1 MHVYIFLCPM
11 DKSLKTMEGIEL
23 FKKSLSLLLV
33 LMMVIGSLAGCSSP
47 KEEPAPTTEE
57 ATEAPAEETTE
68 APAEEAPAAVEQ
80 VLYWNVGSEPK
91 TIDPGLNAATDGGN
105 VINNMFE
112 GLMREVN
119 GKIEPAVAESYTVSD
134 DQLVYTFTI
143 REGIK
148 WSDGQAIT
156 ANDFEYSWNRV
167 LDPETASEYSW
178 IFDEA
183 NVDSFKAI
191 DERTFEVT
199 LKAPT
204 PYFLGLTAFYTFFP
218 VRQEAVEA
226 GADGAWAVDP
236 AKSIVNGPFMLE
248 SYANADKIILVKNPN
263 YWRADQV
270 KLEKIEG
277 LMIVDQA
284 TALTGYESGQIQV
297 IDDMPT
303 AEIPRLLAEDP
314 TFMIM
319 PMDGV
324 YYYALNTEVEPM
336 DDAKVRRA
344 LTLAIDRTAICET
357 VAKGGQIPATNMV
370 SQASRDEEGN
380 MFSTRAGDYG
390 IPVDGSG
397 IEEAKALLA
406 EAGYPDGAGFPELEI
421 MYNTSEGHKAIAEAI
436 QEMWKQNLNID
447 VTLTNQEWAVF
458 QDTRKNG
465 AFQIARSGW
474 IGDYSDPMTYLGMFV
489 TGSPMNY
496 SRWENADYDAL
507 LEAAKT
513 QAPADRFAS
522 LEQALDMVMDGSAYM
537 PIYYYTDPIMV
548 SETVANW
555 EKTSRNTWFFGF
567 AEMVE

>member
-1 MHVYIFLCPM
+1 
-11 DKSLKTMEGIEL
+11 MEGIDL
-23 FKKSLSLLLV
+23 FKKSLAMLLV
-33 LMMVIGSLAGCSSP
+33 LMMVIGMLAGCSSP
-47 KEEPAPTTEE
+47 APAEEQAPATEE
-57 ATEAPAEETTE
+57 STEAPAEDTTSE
-68 APAEEAPAAVEQ
+68 APAEDTMSEVEQ

-91 TIDPGLNAATDGGN
+91 TLDPGLNAASDGGN

-119 GKIEPAVAESYTVSD
+119 GKIEPGIAESYTVSD
-134 DQLVYTFTI
+134 DQMTYTFTL
-143 REGIK
+143 RDAK

-156 ANDFEYSWNRV
+156 ANDFEYAWTRV

-178 IFDEA
+178 IFGEA
-183 NVDSFKAI
+183 NVDTFKAI
-191 DERTFEVT
+191 DDKTFEVT

-218 VRQEAVEA
+218 VRQDAVEA

-248 SYANADKIILVKNPN
+248 DYRNGDKMVLVKNPN

-270 KLEKIEG
+270 KLERIEG

-324 YYYALNTEVEPM
+324 YYYALNTTVEPM
-336 DDAKVRRA
+336 DDVRVRRA
-344 LTLAIDRTAICET
+344 LTLAIDRTAIVET
-357 VAKGGQIPATNMV
+357 VAKGGQIPATTMV
-370 SQASRDEEGN
+370 SQASRDENGDV
-380 MFSTRAGDYG
+380 FSVRCGDYG

-397 IEEAKALLA
+397 VEEAKQLLA
-406 EAGYPDGAGFPELEI
+406 DAGYPNGEGFPELEI

-458 QDTRKNG
+458 QDTRKQGN
-465 AFQIARSGW
+465 FQIARSGW

-496 SRWENADYDAL
+496 SRWEDADYDAL

-513 QAPADRFAS
+513 QAPAERFAT
-522 LEQALDMVMDGSAYM
+522 LEKALDMVMEGAAYM

-548 SETVANW
+548 SEKVSNW

>member
-1 MHVYIFLCPM
+1 VSIYKQH
-11 DKSLKTMEGIEL
+11 KLKTMEGINL

-33 LMMVIGSLAGCSSP
+33 LMMVLGTLAGCSSP
-47 KEEPAPTTEE
+47 
-57 ATEAPAEETTE
+57 AEETTPATE
-68 APAEEAPAAVEQ
+68 TTPAETATETPAEEVSTVEQ
-80 VLYWNVGSEPK
+80 VLTWNVGSEPK
-91 TIDPGLNAATDGGN
+91 YLDPGLNAANDGGH
-105 VINNMFE
+105 VINNTFE
-112 GLMREVN
+112 GLLREVD
-119 GKIEPAVAESYTVSD
+119 GQIQPGIAESYTVSD
-134 DQLVYTFTI
+134 DQLTYTFII
-143 REGIK
+143 RDAK

-156 ANDFEYSWNRV
+156 AHDFEYAWNRV

-191 DERTFEVT
+191 DEKTFEVT

-218 VRQEAVEA
+218 VREDAVLSGDE
-226 GADGAWAVDP
+226 GGWAVDP

-248 SYANADKIILVKNPN
+248 DYRNGDRLVLVKNPN

-270 KLEKIEG
+270 VLDRIEG
-277 LMIVDQA
+277 LMIVDEA
-284 TALTGYESGQIQV
+284 TALTGYESGQLDV
-297 IDDMPT
+297 IDNMPN

-319 PMDGV
+319 PQDGV
-324 YYYALNTEVEPM
+324 YYYSLNTTVAPM
-336 DDAKVRRA
+336 DNEKVRRA
-344 LTLAIDRTAICET
+344 LMLSIDRTAIVET
-357 VAKGGQIPATNMV
+357 VAKGGQIPATTMV
-370 SQASRDEEGN
+370 SQASRDDQGN
-380 MFSTRAGDYG
+380 VFAIEAGDYG

-397 IEEAKALLA
+397 VEEAKALLA
-406 EAGYPDGAGFPELEI
+406 EAGYANGEGFPELEI

-458 QDTRKNG
+458 QDTRKQGN
-465 AFQIARSGW
+465 FQIARSGW
-474 IGDYSDPMTYLGMFV
+474 IGDYSDPMTYLGMFI

-496 SRWENADYDAL
+496 SNWEDADYDAL

-513 QAPADRFAS
+513 QSPAERFAS
-522 LEQALDMVMDGSAYM
+522 LYEAHDMVMEGSAYM

-548 SETVANW
+548 SENVADW

>member
-1 MHVYIFLCPM
+1 MM
-11 DKSLKTMEGIEL
+11 
-23 FKKSLSLLLV
+23 LV
-33 LMMVIGSLAGCSSP
+33 LMMVLGMLAGCTSP
-47 KEEPAPTTEE
+47 AEEPAP
-57 ATEAPAEETTE
+57 AAEETTE
-68 APAEEAPAAVEQ
+68 APAEETTTETPAEEATAVEQ
-80 VLYWNVGSEPK
+80 VLNWNVGSEPK
-91 TIDPGLNAATDGGN
+91 YLDPGLNAANDGGN

-112 GLMREVN
+112 GLMREVD
-119 GKIEPAVAESYTVSD
+119 GQTLPGIAESYTMSD
-134 DQLVYTFTI
+134 DQMVYTFVI
-143 REGIK
+143 RDTK

-156 ANDFEYSWNRV
+156 AFDFEYAWNRV

-183 NVDSFKAI
+183 NVDTFKAV
-191 DERTFEVT
+191 DEKTFEVT

-218 VRQEAVEA
+218 VREDAVLS
-226 GADGAWAVDP
+226 GAEGGWAVDP

-248 SYANADKIILVKNPN
+248 DYRNGDRLVLVKNPN

-270 KLEKIEG
+270 KLDRIEG

-284 TALTGYESGQIQV
+284 TALTGYESGQLHI

-324 YYYALNTEVEPM
+324 YYYALNTTVAPM
-336 DDAKVRRA
+336 DNEKVRRA
-344 LTLAIDRTAICET
+344 LMISIDRTAIVET
-357 VAKGGQIPATNMV
+357 VAKGGQIPATTMV
-370 SQASRDEEGN
+370 SQASRDDQGN
-380 MFSTRAGDYG
+380 VFAIAAGDYG

-397 IEEAKALLA
+397 VEEAKALLA
-406 EAGYPDGAGFPELEI
+406 EAGYANGEGFPELEI
-421 MYNTSEGHKAIAEAI
+421 MYNTNEGHKAIAEAI
-436 QEMWKQNLNID
+436 QEMWKQNLNIN

-458 QDTRKNG
+458 QDTRKQGN
-465 AFQIARSGW
+465 FQIARGGW
-474 IGDYSDPMTYLGMFV
+474 IGDYSDPMTYMGMFI

-496 SRWENADYDAL
+496 SNWNVAEYDAL

-513 QAPADRFAS
+513 QAPADRFAT
-522 LEQALDMVMDGSAYM
+522 LYEAHDMVMEGSAYM

-548 SETVANW
+548 SENVSDW
-555 EKTSRNTWFFGF
+555 EKTTRNTWFFGF
-567 AEMVE
+567 AEMVD

>member
-1 MHVYIFLCPM
+1 M
-11 DKSLKTMEGIEL
+11 

-47 KEEPAPTTEE
+47 AEETAPATDDS
-57 ATEAPAEETTE
+57 TEAPAEDTSSE
-68 APAEEAPAAVEQ
+68 APAEDTMSDVEQ

-91 TIDPGLNAATDGGN
+91 TIDPGLNGANDGGN

-112 GLMREVN
+112 GLMREVD
-119 GKIEPAVAESYTVSD
+119 GQIQPGIAESYTVSD

-143 REGIK
+143 RDAK

-167 LDPETASEYSW
+167 LDPETASEYAW

-191 DERTFEVT
+191 DEKTFEVT

-248 SYANADKIILVKNPN
+248 DYRNGDRLVLVKNPN

-270 KLEKIEG
+270 KLDRIEG

-284 TALTGYESGQIQV
+284 TALTGYESGQIHV
-297 IDDMPT
+297 IDDMPS

-319 PMDGV
+319 PQDGV
-324 YYYALNTEVEPM
+324 YYYALNTQVEPM

-344 LTLAIDRTAICET
+344 LMLAIDRTAIVET
-357 VAKGGQIPATNMV
+357 VTKGGQIPATTMV
-370 SQASRDEEGN
+370 SQASRDANGN
-380 MFSTRAGDYG
+380 VFAIEAGDYG

-397 IEEAKALLA
+397 VEEAKALLA
-406 EAGYPDGAGFPELEI
+406 EAGYPDGEGFPELEI

-436 QEMWKQNLNID
+436 QEMWKQNLNIN

-458 QDTRKNG
+458 QDTRKQGN
-465 AFQIARSGW
+465 FQIARSGW

-489 TGSPMNY
+489 TGSPNNY
-496 SRWENADYDAL
+496 SRWENSEYDTL
-507 LEAAKT
+507 LEEAKT
-513 QAPADRFAS
+513 QEPQQRFETLYKAHD
-522 LEQALDMVMDGSAYM
+522 LVMEGSAYM

-548 SETVANW
+548 SQAVADW

-567 AEMVE
+567 AEIVE

>member
-1 MHVYIFLCPM
+1 M
-11 DKSLKTMEGIEL
+11 
-23 FKKSLSLLLV
+23 FKKSVSLLLV

-47 KEEPAPTTEE
+47 AEETAPATDST
-57 ATEAPAEETTE
+57 TEAPAEDTTE
-68 APAEEAPAAVEQ
+68 APAEEPATAVEQ

-91 TIDPGLNAATDGGN
+91 TIDPGLNGATDGGN

-112 GLMREVN
+112 GLMREVD
-119 GKIEPAVAESYTVSD
+119 GQIQPGIAESYTMSD

-143 REGIK
+143 RDAK

-167 LDPETASEYSW
+167 LDPETASEYAW

-191 DERTFEVT
+191 DEKTFEVT

-218 VRQEAVEA
+218 VRQEAIEA

-248 SYANADKIILVKNPN
+248 DYRNGDRLVLVKNPN
-263 YWRADQV
+263 YWRADEV
-270 KLEKIEG
+270 TLEKIEG
-277 LMIVDQA
+277 LMIVDEA
-284 TALTGYESGQIQV
+284 TALTGYESGQLHV
-297 IDDMPT
+297 IDTMPN

-319 PMDGV
+319 PQDGV
-324 YYYALNTEVEPM
+324 YYYALNTTVAPM
-336 DDAKVRRA
+336 DNDKIRRA
-344 LTLAIDRTAICET
+344 LMIAIDRTAIVET
-357 VAKGGQIPATNMV
+357 VTKGGQIPATTMV
-370 SQASRDEEGN
+370 SQASRDADGN
-380 MFSTRAGDYG
+380 VFAIEAGDYG

-397 IEEAKALLA
+397 VEEAQALFA
-406 EAGYPDGAGFPELEI
+406 EAGFPNGEGFPELEI

-436 QEMWKQNLNID
+436 QEMWKQNLNIN

-458 QDTRKNG
+458 QDTRKQGN
-465 AFQIARSGW
+465 FQIARSGW

-489 TGSPMNY
+489 TGSPNNY
-496 SRWENADYDAL
+496 SSWEVSEYDAL

-513 QAPADRFAS
+513 QAPAERFET
-522 LEQALDMVMDGSAYM
+522 LYQAHDLVMEGSAYM

-548 SETVANW
+548 SEKLSNW

-567 AEMVE
+567 AEVVE

>member
-1 MHVYIFLCPM
+1 MI
-11 DKSLKTMEGIEL
+11 
-23 FKKSLSLLLV
+23 KKSLSLLLV

-47 KEEPAPTTEE
+47 AEEPAP
-57 ATEAPAEETTE
+57 ASDSTEASAENTESPAEE
-68 APAEEAPAAVEQ
+68 PASAVEQ

-91 TIDPGLNAATDGGN
+91 TLDPGLNAANDGGN

-112 GLMREVN
+112 GLMREVD
-119 GKIEPAVAESYTVSD
+119 GQIQPGIAESYTVSD

-143 REGIK
+143 RDTK

-191 DERTFEVT
+191 DEKTFEVT

-218 VRQEAVEA
+218 VRQDAVEA

-248 SYANADKIILVKNPN
+248 SYRNGDKMILVKNPN

-270 KLEKIEG
+270 KLERIEG

-284 TALTGYESGQIQV
+284 TALTGYEAGQIQV
-297 IDDMPT
+297 IDDMPS

-319 PMDGV
+319 PQDGV
-324 YYYALNTEVEPM
+324 YYYALNTTVAPM
-336 DDAKVRRA
+336 DNEKVRRA
-344 LTLAIDRTAICET
+344 LILAIDRTAIVET
-357 VAKGGQIPATNMV
+357 VTKSGQIPATNMV
-370 SQASRDEEGN
+370 SQASRDDEGN
-380 MFSTRAGDYG
+380 VFSDRAGDYG

-397 IEEAKALLA
+397 VEEAKALLA

-421 MYNTSEGHKAIAEAI
+421 MYNTSESHKAIAEAI
-436 QEMWKQNLNID
+436 QEMWKQNLNIN

-458 QDTRKNG
+458 QDTRKQGN
-465 AFQIARSGW
+465 FQIARSGW

-489 TGSPMNY
+489 SGSPMNY

-507 LEAAKT
+507 LETAKT
-513 QAPADRFAS
+513 QSPAERFAS
-522 LEQALDMVMDGSAYM
+522 QQALDMVMEGSAYM

-548 SETVANW
+548 
-555 EKTSRNTWFFGF
+555 
-567 AEMVE
+567 

>member
-1 MHVYIFLCPM
+1 
-11 DKSLKTMEGIEL
+11 
-23 FKKSLSLLLV
+23 
-33 LMMVIGSLAGCSSP
+33 MMVIGSLAGCSSP
-47 KEEPAPTTEE
+47 AEEPAPATDDS
-57 ATEAPAEETTE
+57 TEAPAEDTSSE
-68 APAEEAPAAVEQ
+68 APAEDTMSDVEQ

-91 TIDPGLNAATDGGN
+91 TIDPGLNGATDGGN

-112 GLMREVN
+112 GLMREVD
-119 GKIEPAVAESYTVSD
+119 GQIQPGIAESYTVSD

-143 REGIK
+143 RDAK

-167 LDPETASEYSW
+167 LDPETASEYAW

-191 DERTFEVT
+191 DEKTFEVT

-236 AKSIVNGPFMLE
+236 EKSIVNGPFMLE
-248 SYANADKIILVKNPN
+248 DYRNGDRLVLVKNPN

-270 KLEKIEG
+270 KLDKIEG

-284 TALTGYESGQIQV
+284 TALTGYESGQIHV
-297 IDDMPT
+297 IDDMPS

-319 PMDGV
+319 PQDGV
-324 YYYALNTEVEPM
+324 YYYALNTQVEPM

-344 LTLAIDRTAICET
+344 LMLAIDRTAIVET
-357 VAKGGQIPATNMV
+357 VTKGGQIPATTMV
-370 SQASRDEEGN
+370 SQASRDANGN
-380 MFSTRAGDYG
+380 VFAVEAGDYG

-397 IEEAKALLA
+397 VEEAQALLA
-406 EAGYPDGAGFPELEI
+406 EAGYANGEGFPELEI

-436 QEMWKQNLNID
+436 QEMWKQNLNIN

-458 QDTRKNG
+458 QDTRKQGN
-465 AFQIARSGW
+465 FQIARSGW

-489 TGSPMNY
+489 TGSPNNY
-496 SRWENADYDAL
+496 SRWENAEYDAL
-507 LEAAKT
+507 LEEAKT
-513 QAPADRFAS
+513 QSPEQRFETLYKAH
-522 LEQALDMVMDGSAYM
+522 DMVMEGSAYM

-548 SETVANW
+548 SQAVADW

-567 AEMVE
+567 AEIVE

>member
-1 MHVYIFLCPM
+1 MSYGQ
-11 DKSLKTMEGIEL
+11 KLKTMEGIEL
-23 FKKSLSLLLV
+23 LKKSMSLLLV

-47 KEEPAPTTEE
+47 AEEPAPTTEE
-57 ATEAPAEETTE
+57 TTE
-68 APAEEAPAAVEQ
+68 APAEDTTSEEAPAEDMASAVEQ

-91 TIDPGLNAATDGGN
+91 TIDPGLNAASDGGD

-148 WSDGQAIT
+148 WSDGQPLT
-156 ANDFEYSWNRV
+156 ANDFEYAWNRV

-183 NVDSFKAI
+183 NVDSFKAL

-199 LKAPT
+199 LKAPA

-218 VRQEAVEA
+218 VRQDAVEA

-248 SYANADKIILVKNPN
+248 DYRNGDKLVLVKNPN
-263 YWRADQV
+263 YWRADDV

-277 LMIVDQA
+277 LMIVDEA
-284 TALTGYESGQIQV
+284 TALTGYESGQIHI
-297 IDDMPT
+297 IDEMPN

-324 YYYALNTEVEPM
+324 YYYALNTTVEPM
-336 DDAKVRRA
+336 DDEKVRRA
-344 LTLAIDRTAICET
+344 LTLAIDRTAIVET
-357 VAKGGQIPATNMV
+357 VTKGGQIPATNMV
-370 SQASRDEEGN
+370 SQASRDEAGEV
-380 MFSTRAGDYG
+380 FSMRAGDYG

-397 IEEAKALLA
+397 VEEAKQLLA
-406 EAGYPDGAGFPELEI
+406 DAGYPDGEGFPELEI
-421 MYNTSEGHKAIAEAI
+421 MYNTSESHKAIAEAI

-458 QDTRKNG
+458 QDTRKQGN
-465 AFQIARSGW
+465 FQIARSGW

-489 TGSPMNY
+489 SGSPMNY
-496 SRWENADYDAL
+496 SRWENPEYDAL
-507 LEAAKT
+507 LEAAKM
-513 QAPADRFAS
+513 QSPAERFAS
-522 LEQALDMVMDGSAYM
+522 LESALDMVMEGSAYL

-548 SETVANW
+548 SETVSNW

>member
-1 MHVYIFLCPM
+1 MV
-11 DKSLKTMEGIEL
+11 
-23 FKKSLSLLLV
+23 KKSLSLLLV

-47 KEEPAPTTEE
+47 AEEPAP
-57 ATEAPAEETTE
+57 ASDSTEASAENTESPAEE
-68 APAEEAPAAVEQ
+68 PASAVEQ

-91 TIDPGLNAATDGGN
+91 TLDPGLNAANDGGN

-112 GLMREVN
+112 GLMREVD
-119 GKIEPAVAESYTVSD
+119 GQIQPGIAESYTVSD

-143 REGIK
+143 RDTK

-191 DERTFEVT
+191 DEKTFEVT

-218 VRQEAVEA
+218 VRQDAVEA

-248 SYANADKIILVKNPN
+248 SYRNGDKMILVKNPN

-270 KLEKIEG
+270 KLERIEG

-284 TALTGYESGQIQV
+284 TALTGYEAGQIQV
-297 IDDMPT
+297 IDDMPS

-319 PMDGV
+319 PQDGV
-324 YYYALNTEVEPM
+324 YYYALNTTVAPM
-336 DDAKVRRA
+336 DNEKVRRA
-344 LTLAIDRTAICET
+344 LILAIDRTAIVET
-357 VAKGGQIPATNMV
+357 VTKSGQIPATNMV
-370 SQASRDEEGN
+370 SQASRDDEGN
-380 MFSTRAGDYG
+380 VFSDRAGDYG

-397 IEEAKALLA
+397 VEEAKALLA

-421 MYNTSEGHKAIAEAI
+421 MYNTSESHKAIAEAI
-436 QEMWKQNLNID
+436 QEMWKQNLNIN

-489 TGSPMNY
+489 SGSPMNY

-507 LEAAKT
+507 LETAKT
-513 QAPADRFAS
+513 QSPAERFAS
-522 LEQALDMVMDGSAYM
+522 LEQALDMVMEGSAYM

-548 SETVANW
+548 SETVSNW

-567 AEMVE
+567 AEMVD

>member
-1 MHVYIFLCPM
+1 
-11 DKSLKTMEGIEL
+11 
-23 FKKSLSLLLV
+23 
-33 LMMVIGSLAGCSSP
+33 
-47 KEEPAPTTEE
+47 
-57 ATEAPAEETTE
+57 
-68 APAEEAPAAVEQ
+68 
-80 VLYWNVGSEPK
+80 
-91 TIDPGLNAATDGGN
+91 
-105 VINNMFE
+105 MFE
-112 GLMREVN
+112 GLMREVD
-119 GKIEPAVAESYTVSD
+119 GQIQPGIAESYTMSD

-143 REGIK
+143 RDAK

-167 LDPETASEYSW
+167 LDPETASEYAW

-191 DERTFEVT
+191 DEKTFEVT

-236 AKSIVNGPFMLE
+236 EKSIVNGPFMLE
-248 SYANADKIILVKNPN
+248 DYRNGDRLVLVKNPN

-270 KLEKIEG
+270 KLDRIEG

-284 TALTGYESGQIQV
+284 TALTGYESGQIHV
-297 IDDMPT
+297 IDDMPS

-319 PMDGV
+319 PQDGV
-324 YYYALNTEVEPM
+324 YYYALNTQVEPM

-344 LTLAIDRTAICET
+344 LMLAIDRTAIVET
-357 VAKGGQIPATNMV
+357 VTKGGQIPATTMV
-370 SQASRDEEGN
+370 SQASRDANGN
-380 MFSTRAGDYG
+380 VFAVEAGDYG

-397 IEEAKALLA
+397 VEEAKALLA
-406 EAGYPDGAGFPELEI
+406 EAGYPDGEGFPELEI

-436 QEMWKQNLNID
+436 QEMWKQNLNIN

-458 QDTRKNG
+458 QDTRKQGN
-465 AFQIARSGW
+465 FQIARSGW

-489 TGSPMNY
+489 TGSPNNY
-496 SRWENADYDAL
+496 SRWENSEYDTL
-507 LEAAKT
+507 LEEAKT
-513 QAPADRFAS
+513 QEPQQRFETLYKAHD
-522 LEQALDMVMDGSAYM
+522 LVMEGSAYM

-548 SETVANW
+548 SQAVADW

-567 AEMVE
+567 AEIVE

>member
-1 MHVYIFLCPM
+1 M
-11 DKSLKTMEGIEL
+11 

-47 KEEPAPTTEE
+47 AEETAPATDDS
-57 ATEAPAEETTE
+57 TEAPAEDTSSE
-68 APAEEAPAAVEQ
+68 APAEDTMSDVEQ

-91 TIDPGLNAATDGGN
+91 TIDPGLNGANDGGN

-112 GLMREVN
+112 GLMREVD
-119 GKIEPAVAESYTVSD
+119 GQIQPGIAESYTMSD

-143 REGIK
+143 RDAK

-167 LDPETASEYSW
+167 LDPETASEYAW

-191 DERTFEVT
+191 DEKTFEVT

-236 AKSIVNGPFMLE
+236 EKSIVNGPFMLE
-248 SYANADKIILVKNPN
+248 DYRNGDRLVLVKNPN

-270 KLEKIEG
+270 KLDRIEG

-284 TALTGYESGQIQV
+284 TALTGYESGQIHV
-297 IDDMPT
+297 IDDMPS

-319 PMDGV
+319 PQDGV
-324 YYYALNTEVEPM
+324 YYYALNTQVEPM

-344 LTLAIDRTAICET
+344 LMLAIDRTAIVET
-357 VAKGGQIPATNMV
+357 VTKGGQIPATTMV
-370 SQASRDEEGN
+370 SQASRDANGN
-380 MFSTRAGDYG
+380 VFAVEAGDYG

-397 IEEAKALLA
+397 VEEAKALLA
-406 EAGYPDGAGFPELEI
+406 EAGYPDGEGFPELEI

-436 QEMWKQNLNID
+436 QEMWKQNLNIN

-458 QDTRKNG
+458 QDTRKQGN
-465 AFQIARSGW
+465 FQIARSGW

-489 TGSPMNY
+489 TGSPNNY
-496 SRWENADYDAL
+496 SRWENSEYDTL
-507 LEAAKT
+507 LEEAKT
-513 QAPADRFAS
+513 QEPQQRFETLYKAHD
-522 LEQALDMVMDGSAYM
+522 LVMEGSAYM

-548 SETVANW
+548 SQAVADW

-567 AEMVE
+567 AEIVE

>member
-1 MHVYIFLCPM
+1 
-11 DKSLKTMEGIEL
+11 MEGIEL
-23 FKKSLSLLLV
+23 FKKSMALLLV
-33 LMMVIGSLAGCSSP
+33 LMMVIGSLAGCSAP
-47 KEEPAPTTEE
+47 AEEPAPAAEETT
-57 ATEAPAEETTE
+57 APAEETTE
-68 APAEEAPAAVEQ
+68 APAEEPMAVEQ
-80 VLYWNVGSEPK
+80 VLNWNIGSEPK
-91 TIDPGLNAATDGGN
+91 TIDPGLNAASDGGD

-112 GLMREVN
+112 GLVREWN
-119 GKIEPAVAESYTVSD
+119 GSIEPGMAESWTVSE
-134 DQLVYTFTI
+134 DQMVYTFTI
-143 REGIK
+143 RDAK

-156 ANDFEYSWNRV
+156 ANDFEYAWARV

-191 DERTFEVT
+191 DEKTFEVT

-218 VRQEAVEA
+218 VRQDAIEA
-226 GADGAWAVDP
+226 GPDGAWAVDP

-248 SYANADKIILVKNPN
+248 DYRNGDRLVLVKNPN
-263 YWRADQV
+263 YWRADMV
-270 KLEKIEG
+270 TLERIEG
-277 LMIVDQA
+277 LMIVDEA
-284 TALTGYESGQIQV
+284 TALTGYESGQIHA
-297 IDDMPT
+297 IDQMPN

-324 YYYALNTEVEPM
+324 YYYALNTTVAPM
-336 DDAKVRRA
+336 DDARVRKA
-344 LTLAIDRTAICET
+344 LTIAIDRTAIVET
-357 VAKGGQIPATNMV
+357 VTKGGQIPATNMV
-370 SQASRDEEGN
+370 SQASRDANGN
-380 MFSTRAGDYG
+380 VFSMEAGDYG

-397 IEEAKALLA
+397 VAEAQALLA
-406 EAGYPDGAGFPELEI
+406 EAGFPNGEGFPELEI

-458 QDTRKNG
+458 QDTRKQG
-465 AFQIARSGW
+465 TFQIARSGW

-489 TGSPMNY
+489 QGSPMNY
-496 SRWENADYDAL
+496 SRWEVAEYDAL

-513 QAPADRFAS
+513 QAPAERFET
-522 LEQALDMVMDGSAYM
+522 LYDALDMVMDGYAYM

-548 SETVANW
+548 SEKVSNW
-555 EKTSRNTWFFGF
+555 EKNTRNTWFFGF
-567 AEMVE
+567 AEIVE

>member
-1 MHVYIFLCPM
+1 M
-11 DKSLKTMEGIEL
+11 
-23 FKKSLSLLLV
+23 FKKSMSLLLV

-47 KEEPAPTTEE
+47 AEEPAPTTEE
-57 ATEAPAEETTE
+57 ATEAPAEDTTSEE
-68 APAEEAPAAVEQ
+68 APAEDMASAVEQ

-91 TIDPGLNAATDGGN
+91 TIDPGLNAASDGGD

-134 DQLVYTFTI
+134 DKLVYTFTI

-148 WSDGQAIT
+148 WSDGQPLT

-183 NVDSFKAI
+183 NVDSFKAL

-199 LKAPT
+199 LKAPA

-218 VRQEAVEA
+218 VRQDAVEA

-248 SYANADKIILVKNPN
+248 DYRNGDKLVLVKNPN
-263 YWRADQV
+263 YWRADDV

-277 LMIVDQA
+277 LMIVDEA
-284 TALTGYESGQIQV
+284 TALTGYESGQIHI
-297 IDDMPT
+297 IDEMPN

-324 YYYALNTEVEPM
+324 YYYALNTKVEPM
-336 DDAKVRRA
+336 DDPKVRRA
-344 LTLAIDRTAICET
+344 LTLAIDRTAIVET
-357 VAKGGQIPATNMV
+357 VTKGGQIPATNMV
-370 SQASRDEEGN
+370 SQASRDEAGEV
-380 MFSTRAGDYG
+380 FSMRAGDYG

-397 IEEAKALLA
+397 VEEAKQLLA
-406 EAGYPDGAGFPELEI
+406 DAGYPNGEGFPSLEI
-421 MYNTSEGHKAIAEAI
+421 MYNTSESHKAIAEAI

-458 QDTRKNG
+458 QDTRKQGN
-465 AFQIARSGW
+465 FQIARSGW

-507 LEAAKT
+507 LEAAKI
-513 QAPADRFAS
+513 QAPAERFAS
-522 LEQALDMVMDGSAYM
+522 LEEALDLVMDGSAYM

-548 SETVANW
+548 SDKVSNW
-555 EKTSRNTWFFGF
+555 EKNTRNTWFFGL
-567 AEMVE
+567 AEIVE

>member
-183 NVDSFKAI
+183 NVDAFKAI

-218 VRQEAVEA
+218 VRQEAIEA

-513 QAPADRFAS
+513 QAPAERFAS